1 MKSEEGFHA
10 RYILWETSQETTL
23 EIEVLGV
30 ISTEISEQTEI
41 MRELLTNIPE
51 EGNVEFPGETLEES
65 LRV

>member
-1 MKSEEGFHA
+1 M
-10 RYILWETSQETTL
+10 

-51 EGNVEFPGETLEES
+51 EGNVKFPGETLEES